1 MKPKIDNNEIK
12 KNDLEFDEFSES
24 YRNIHLD
31 STNASEDELDDFA
44 EYKVIEVARI
54 VNNLNLPTSLNVLD
68 FGSGVGN
75 SVPYFKKYMSDSRL
89 TCLDVS
95 PKSLEVAE
103 SRFQEWAKYVLFDGK
118 SIPFPD
124 NHFDFVFSACVFH
137 HISPVEHEKVLS
149 EIYRVLRPGGRL
161 AIFEHNPYN
170 PITVRIVNQCIF
182 DRDAILINAG
192 QLVSKLNKAGFNKI
206 VKKYCMFFPYSL
218 RLLRIVERW
227 LTWIPLGAQY
237 YALAKK

>member
-103 SRFQEWAKYVLFDGK
+103 SQSKNGQSMYCLMENQSHFQIIILTLYLVLVYF
-118 SIPFPD
+118 II
-124 NHFDFVFSACVFH
+124 FH
-137 HISPVEHEKVLS
+137 
-149 EIYRVLRPGGRL
+149 RL
-161 AIFEHNPYN
+161 NMRRY
-170 PITVRIVNQCIF
+170 
-182 DRDAILINAG
+182 
-192 QLVSKLNKAGFNKI
+192 
-206 VKKYCMFFPYSL
+206 
-218 RLLRIVERW
+218 
-227 LTWIPLGAQY
+227 
-237 YALAKK
+237 